1 MIIGEYNTVRPGI
14 KLKEYGRNVQKL
26 VDFIRTI
33 PDKEK
38 RTQMAFTL
46 IDLIRQLTPSLKD
59 QPDNPQRI
67 WDDLYIIADFNL
79 DVNNPYPV
87 PLPEVLFKK
96 PMSTSQ
102 VLHALQRWVQRTD
115 RGWTATDTA
124 GLTRW
129 LAEQPPPGRTATT
142 WLGLDDPAP
151 TATRVAAWLTARHV
165 GYAISSDVA
174 ADFLAPWARPTR
186 GLVYVEQALDLTPL
200 GLTPAPPDA
209 ATLELVVPDDPFVLR
224 DARLLPSDLVTAH
237 PWRVWA
243 DTLARGNADA
253 ADALRAHL
261 LGVRTT

>member
-96 PMSTSQ
+96 PMRVAYPQSEVRYKHYGKNLERLVKEAMKLDNPQ
-102 VLHALQRWVQRTD
+102 EREEAIIY
-115 RGWTATDTA
+115 
-124 GLTRW
+124 
-129 LAEQPPPGRTATT
+129 
-142 WLGLDDPAP
+142 LGKLMKTFYGNWNKETLDDSVIIKDLKLLSGGKLDMNLDKVREDNLFEKLYRERKKSRPQGGP
-151 TATRVAAWLTARHV
+151 NNNNNRNQGGGGGQRSFSKGRHNN
-165 GYAISSDVA
+165 
-174 ADFLAPWARPTR
+174 PHRR
-186 GLVYVEQALDLTPL
+186 
-200 GLTPAPPDA
+200 
-209 ATLELVVPDDPFVLR
+209 R
-224 DARLLPSDLVTAH
+224 DQ
-237 PWRVWA
+237 
-243 DTLARGNADA
+243 
-253 ADALRAHL
+253 
-261 LGVRTT
+261 